1 LELQVNINI
10 KKDRQFYDASVR
22 VWHCSWHE
30 IGYYDL
36 PAMIDYILEKTG
48 YSELYY
54 IGYSQGTTVFFVMGS
69 EKPEYNAKVKGMIS
83 LAPAVFLS
91 NQRSP
96 LITFLIHIYDLLEV
110 IQGFVILYFVQY
122 SIFLRFFSIICLRCL
137 S

>member
-1 LELQVNINI
+1 
-10 KKDRQFYDASVR
+10 
-22 VWHCSWHE
+22 
-30 IGYYDL
+30 
-36 PAMIDYILEKTG
+36 MIDYILEKTG

-110 IQGFVILYFVQY
+110 IQCFVILCFVIC